1 MMVRES
7 RKENYSFAALS
18 EAGASHQDLSL
29 PNQDSVAFA
38 EADGDYV
45 VVASDGVG
53 SCKLA
58 HVGSKA
64 VVDACCHVFDALKCG
79 SLSFDSKSVS
89 QAILEKWRKLTV
101 GLSEDDCC
109 ATLQA
114 AFKLGSQ
121 LMFLSVGDGFW
132 AYSSSSR
139 QLVSECGEMAFLN
152 ETECLYS
159 GLTAEG
165 IRADIISLR
174 NDDSYVVLCCTDGFA
189 NGIEEGK
196 ELDFLREIET
206 DVDSEALASELES
219 FMKMISKCS
228 LDDKSVGVVK
238 YGK

>member
-18 EAGASHQDLSL
+18 KAGASHQDLSL
-29 PNQDSVAFA
+29 PNQDSVVFA

-89 QAILEKWRKLTV
+89 QAILEKWRKLIAD
-101 GLSEDDCC
+101 LSEDDCC

-139 QLVSECGEMAFLN
+139 QLVSECSEMAFLN
-152 ETECLYS
+152 ETECLCS
-159 GLTAEG
+159 GMTVEG
-165 IRADIISLR
+165 IHTDLVSLG

-196 ELDFLREIET
+196 ELEFLRELET
-206 DVDSEALASELES
+206 GVDSEALTSELES

-228 LDDKSVGVVK
+228 LDDKSVVVVK

>member
-1 MMVRES
+1 MMIRES

-18 EAGASHQDLSL
+18 EVGASHRDLSL

-58 HVGSKA
+58 HAGSKA
-64 VVDACCHVFDALKCG
+64 VVAACCHVFEALKDG

-89 QAILEKWRKLTV
+89 QAILENWRKLID
-101 GLSEDDCC
+101 GGSEDDYC

-114 AFKLGSQ
+114 AFKFGPQ
-121 LMFLSVGDGFW
+121 LMFLSVGDGFG
-132 AYSSSSR
+132 AYSSNSR
-139 QLVSECGEMAFLN
+139 QLVYGETAFLN
-152 ETECLYS
+152 ETECLCS
-159 GLTAEG
+159 GMTVEG
-165 IRADIISLR
+165 IHTDLVSLG

-196 ELDFLREIET
+196 ELEFLRELET
-206 DVDSEALASELES
+206 GVDSEALTSELES

-228 LDDKSVGVVK
+228 LDDKSVVVVK